1 MKNNMR
7 KIFRFITLCL
17 PAAAFLACSGN
28 IDPEGETVKLT
39 LTADKTE
46 IVADGNDKVQFTV
59 MNGSQD
65 VTAMAKISCS
75 PASGIVKDNTFTTAA
90 EGTYVFTASYEGKN
104 SDQVSITATAPAAS
118 RFARRVCLMEFT
130 GTWCSQCP
138 SGAVTVTYLVDVA
151 YKGKAFAM
159 AFHNE
164 DIYQIPQEQELY
176 KKFRFGGY
184 PGFVTDMRD
193 TGSILDGGCSTS
205 IEKSLYETITHSG
218 AAIECQATANE
229 DGTVTVTATGKAFS
243 EMTMNYRM
251 AAYVIED
258 KVKGEQKLATNE
270 IDKDYV
276 HRHIVRKMLSASIAG
291 DDLGTVAAESE
302 VSKKYEFTTDKEW
315 NAENVSVAVLV
326 LDDKGH
332 VNNMAICSC
341 MNGKMDYKYS
351 EQ

>member
-17 PAAAFLACSGN
+17 SAASLLACSGN
-28 IDPEGETVKLT
+28 IDPDGDNTTLA

-46 IVADGNDKVQFTV
+46 ILADGNDKVQFTV

-65 VTAMAKISCS
+65 VTALAKISCS
-75 PASGIVKDNTFTTAA
+75 PADGDIRDNSFTTTA

-104 SDQVSITATAPAAS
+104 SEQVSITATAPKAS
-118 RFARRVCLMEFT
+118 RFSRRVCLMEFT

-193 TGSILDGGCSTS
+193 TGCILDGGCSTS
-205 IEKSLYETITHSG
+205 IERSLYETITHCG
-218 AAIECQATANE
+218 AAIECHATANE

-243 EMTMNYRM
+243 ELAMNYRM

-270 IDKDYV
+270 IDEDYV

-291 DDLGTVAAESE
+291 DDLGTIASGSE
-302 VSKKYEFTTDKEW
+302 VSRKYEFTTDKEW

-326 LDDKGH
+326 LDDKGQ
-332 VNNMAICSC
+332 VNNMAVCSC
-341 MNGKMDYKYS
+341 MNGKMDYGYS
-351 EQ
+351 E